1 MLTEI
6 NRKDLIEDLQK
17 NINFSYGQYN
27 PDINVFRSGEGFDRK
42 NPYILVEFLPA
53 NRKKFRS
60 ISDVIGKATEHGQYK
75 QYGYCQIELCSIY
88 CYCGEFVKERS
99 INGRIFTN
107 ELATNILKYIMRN
120 WETVLWKMYAS
131 FDRSEDIVIRD
142 VSTYNPETGTMVYC
156 YSIDLYLRTQ
166 FRWDKIPPEH
176 TEDAVALKAGLFVKS
191 TNEEDYNLL
200 ININVE
206 E

>member
-6 NRKDLIEDLQK
+6 NRKDLIEDLHK
-17 NINFSYGQYN
+17 NINFSYQQYN

-107 ELATNILKYIMRN
+107 ELAANILKYIMRN
-120 WETVLWKMYAS
+120 WESVLWKMYAS

-176 TEDAVALKAGLFVKS
+176 TEDTVALKAGLFVKS